1 MLEEGNIKK
10 VMAILNNLS
19 GERKDYLNKYLRNA
33 PSWYLESMEIV
44 QKDKNNIFI
53 EEGTDVKFVY
63 VLIEGIVR
71 AIDYRIFGIV
81 YDYIWFDPIK
91 TFGAMEI
98 LLKFEQYK
106 TTLMTVTPCTM
117 IKISRS
123 KYETWMLNDMNA
135 LHMEIEDMGK
145 SLLEQARKERV
156 FLFLQGMDR
165 IIYLFMDIY
174 EKSNVDNQVVINQTR
189 KEISERTGL
198 SVKTINRSISKMEEN
213 GYIIKKGTKIS
224 IFEKEYKKIKEYLS
238 PIVDEVIG

>member
-1 MLEEGNIKK
+1 MLEEGNINK

-19 GERKDYLNKYLRNA
+19 GERKEYLNKYLRNA
-33 PSWYLESMEIV
+33 PRWYLESMEIV

-63 VLIEGIVR
+63 ILIEGIVR